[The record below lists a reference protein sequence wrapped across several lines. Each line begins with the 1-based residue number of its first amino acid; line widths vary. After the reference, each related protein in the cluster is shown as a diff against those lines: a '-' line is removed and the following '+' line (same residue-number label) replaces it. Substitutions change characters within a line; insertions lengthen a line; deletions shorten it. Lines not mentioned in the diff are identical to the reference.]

1 MPTSLIT
8 VVETPVFVR
17 QAAEIWDDTERE
29 AFVEFIAANPKAG
42 DVIAGMGGVRKLRW
56 VRSGSGKRGGARVI
70 YFYHDPDHPLYLL
83 MAYTKARREDLTPEQ
98 KRSVRQLAELL
109 KGKGK

>member
-42 DVIAGMGGVRKLRW
+42 DVISRDGRRTEAKV
-56 VRSGSGKRGGARVI
+56 GSAR
-70 YFYHDPDHPLYLL
+70 
-83 MAYTKARREDLTPEQ
+83 
-98 KRSVRQLAELL
+98 
-109 KGKGK
+109 